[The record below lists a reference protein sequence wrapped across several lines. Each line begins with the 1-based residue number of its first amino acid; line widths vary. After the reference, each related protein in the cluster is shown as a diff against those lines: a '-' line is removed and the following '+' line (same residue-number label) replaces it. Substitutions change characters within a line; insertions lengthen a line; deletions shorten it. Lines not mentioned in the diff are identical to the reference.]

1 MNSKSLSKSE
11 SVISIILITISVY
24 TLNII
29 SAILIADNQRNFAD
43 SDLESGMIQIDLD
56 WIIGLDKSDFGLIQV
71 HADWKFGSDK
81 SEINFHKLIVYVNYF
96 TIICIYNFKKSRE
109 ISRISVD

>member
-56 WIIGLDKSDFGLIQV
+56 
-71 HADWKFGSDK
+71 
-81 SEINFHKLIVYVNYF
+81 
-96 TIICIYNFKKSRE
+96 
-109 ISRISVD
+109 